1 MKTSTIITENNMEYL
16 IVHTTNK
23 KKGTE
28 TESRYCLETN
38 TEIWKPTYPGEICP
52 EYMLRYCK
60 AKGLADLEWYVKIL
74 DEQIEKTLPSKI
86 SDVVKTVKR
95 KRTPSEVR
103 QEFIKKYFPDMKRV
117 KDWDRLKTEIEEMKQ
132 VLEAEGWTLKVVEY
146 SDYVVPNNVVE
157 DGEMDANYF
166 QHLPYLDDF
175 NAENGT
181 KLVSISTIHVEP
193 LGLYGG
199 KQTTLDALK

>member
-1 MKTSTIITENNMEYL
+1 MTKQAIITENSKEYL
-16 IVHTTNK
+16 ISYDNNGKEK
-23 KKGTE
+23 K
-28 TESRYCLETN
+28 RYCLEVDPQIFTP
-38 TEIWKPTYPGEICP
+38 KHPGDICP

-117 KDWDRLKTEIEEMKQ
+117 KDEEYQGHTTKAMKLLEEMRAAQPSSPKK
-132 VLEAEGWTLKVVEY
+132 A
-146 SDYVVPNNVVE
+146 S
-157 DGEMDANYF
+157 
-166 QHLPYLDDF
+166 
-175 NAENGT
+175 T
-181 KLVSISTIHVEP
+181 KE
-193 LGLYGG
+193 
-199 KQTTLDALK
+199 

>member
-1 MKTSTIITENNMEYL
+1 MTKQAIITENSKEYL
-16 IVHTTNK
+16 ISYDNNGKEK
-23 KKGTE
+23 K
-28 TESRYCLETN
+28 RYCLEVDPQIFTP
-38 TEIWKPTYPGEICP
+38 KHPGDICP

-117 KDWDRLKTEIEEMKQ
+117 KDDEYQGHTTKAMKLLEEMRAAQPSSPKK
-132 VLEAEGWTLKVVEY
+132 A
-146 SDYVVPNNVVE
+146 P
-157 DGEMDANYF
+157 
-166 QHLPYLDDF
+166 
-175 NAENGT
+175 T
-181 KLVSISTIHVEP
+181 KE
-193 LGLYGG
+193 
-199 KQTTLDALK
+199 

>member
-1 MKTSTIITENNMEYL
+1 MTKQAIITENSKEYL
-16 IVHTTNK
+16 ISYDNNGKEK
-23 KKGTE
+23 K
-28 TESRYCLETN
+28 RYCLEVDPQIFTP
-38 TEIWKPTYPGEICP
+38 KHPGDICP

-117 KDWDRLKTEIEEMKQ
+117 KDEEYQGHTTKAMKLLEEMRAAQPSSPKK
-132 VLEAEGWTLKVVEY
+132 AT
-146 SDYVVPNNVVE
+146 
-157 DGEMDANYF
+157 
-166 QHLPYLDDF
+166 
-175 NAENGT
+175 T
-181 KLVSISTIHVEP
+181 KE
-193 LGLYGG
+193 
-199 KQTTLDALK
+199 